1 MSLRLRNLCCSFLA
15 CAFMV
20 TGCQQSASPTAS
32 ASTTVAATPGVSG
45 SPSAATLEIVHSKGT
60 TAVPAQPQRLVVFDL
75 SSLDTLDALG
85 VKPLGVAG
93 KIFPKHLEKYAG
105 DEYVKVGTLFEPDYE
120 ALNAAKPDLIIVGGR
135 SSAKYEELAKL
146 APTIDLSVTDNDYI
160 GSSRKNAET
169 IAKIFGKSELVQE
182 RLAKLTSSVE
192 SLAAQSKDAGK
203 ALVILTTGGKMSAY
217 GPGSRFGTLHTDFG
231 FVPAVEKL
239 NTSRH
244 GEPISFEF
252 IAKTNPDW
260 LFVVDRDAAIGEK
273 GKSATS
279 VLDNPLVK
287 GTSAGQKG
295 RIVYLDPANWYLAG
309 GGLAALQAM
318 ADEVS
323 SALTEH
329 TSGS

>member
-1 MSLRLRNLCCSFLA
+1 MRLHLRTLCCGLLTA
-15 CAFMV
+15 LVLTA
-20 TGCQQSASPTAS
+20 GCQQPATTPAGATQAASSA
-32 ASTTVAATPGVSG
+32 
-45 SPSAATLEIVHSKGT
+45 SPSAATTIEVTHSKGT

-93 KIFPKHLEKYAG
+93 SLFPKHLEKYKS
-105 DEYVKVGTLFEPDYE
+105 DEYLKVGTLFEPDYE

-135 SSAKYEELAKL
+135 SSAKYDDLAKL
-146 APTIDLSVTDNDYI
+146 APTIDLSITDNDYL
-160 GSSRKNAET
+160 GSSRKNAE
-169 IAKIFGKSELVQE
+169 ILAKIFGKSQAVEE
-182 RLAKLTSSVE
+182 RLTALHSSVE
-192 SLAAQSKDAGK
+192 TLAVRSKSAGK
-203 ALVILTTGGKMSAY
+203 ALIILTTGGKMSAY

-231 FVPAVEKL
+231 FEPAAQNL
-239 NTSRH
+239 NTGRH

-273 GKSATS
+273 GKSAES

-318 ADEVS
+318 ADEIS
-323 SALTEH
+323 QALTEH
-329 TSGS
+329 ASNS